1 MVDAWSVG
9 SPFYMAPEVLLD
21 KGLDT
26 PADVYSF
33 SIIMWETI
41 ANEVRPS
48 SLTRVVRVI
57 RFAD

>member
-1 MVDAWSVG
+1 
-9 SPFYMAPEVLLD
+9 
-21 KGLDT
+21 LDT